1 MRGEIFRD
9 LGRSIQEGP
18 AMMQQW
24 MVLAGLVS
32 ALTTACTSLS
42 AQYATRAPEDRSAA
56 QVTKDQAACE
66 QYTNRHPQR
75 LSYRACM
82 VARSYAANID
92 MDEMGWTI
100 GVAETEPH
108 APGEVM
114 RDMVDCDRQAHDT
127 KTSDTVP
134 PLTAEQERLIA
145 DQTPSRAGGSLHQ
158 QHPDEVRRL
167 AACLHEQGYKIV
179 PLVRANPH

>member
-1 MRGEIFRD
+1 MRGEVLRD
-9 LGRSIQEGP
+9 RARSIQEGL
-18 AMMQQW
+18 AMMRW
-24 MVLAGLVS
+24 MMLAGLVS

-42 AQYATRAPEDRSAA
+42 AQYATRAPEDRPAT
-56 QVTKDQAACE
+56 QVAKDQAACE
-66 QYTNRHPQR
+66 QYTNRHPQN

-92 MDEMGWTI
+92 MDELGWTI

-108 APGEVM
+108 APGEVL
-114 RDMVDCDRQAHDT
+114 RDMMDCDRQAHETRTPDT
-127 KTSDTVP
+127 AP

-145 DQTPSRAGGSLHQ
+145 DQAPRAGGSSYQ
-158 QHPDEVRRL
+158 QHPDQARRL
-167 AACLHEQGYKIV
+167 AACLHEQGYQLV